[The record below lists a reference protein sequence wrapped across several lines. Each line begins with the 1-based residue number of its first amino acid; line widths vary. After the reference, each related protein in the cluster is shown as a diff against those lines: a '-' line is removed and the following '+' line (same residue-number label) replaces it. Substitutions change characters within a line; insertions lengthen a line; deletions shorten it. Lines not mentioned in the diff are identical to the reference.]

1 MLSFTYPDMLWGLL
15 ALAVPVV
22 LHLLNR
28 HNHETLVF
36 PAVKFLFRAQLPHE
50 GRRRLRDFLL
60 LMARLM
66 LLAFAVLFLARPHW
80 VPKKE
85 AKESP
90 DENLAVFLLD
100 RSASMN
106 GWRHLERE
114 QKLLEKAL
122 KELADEPGKW
132 RVAAVASSDGCM
144 AEAAATGD
152 FTSINAFASQV
163 KPTHLAGNHRPAL
176 LRAVEMLSTGAKK
189 RLYLVSDF
197 GRGDWGG
204 LSKVIPPDIQL
215 HFLSCAAN
223 GRRNVGVT
231 NVRTA
236 HLPQGRQR
244 VMVTLRNY
252 STAKETRTLTVK
264 VGDETVSQ
272 EILLSPFAQQRV
284 ALSLS
289 GASAQAVGVAFL
301 DGDDYQEDDLFR
313 FALKSAARPKAL
325 VIAEEGDEQKERLS
339 SLFTSRAMEAGEEVG
354 GEVFD
359 VVLTSPM
366 FLDAQE
372 YRQARVVFVL
382 GCLER
387 LAPTDLSVLHEIVN
401 DGASLLVT
409 PGGGAASV
417 TLRRLR
423 DAKLMTVQCNGMA
436 EASRNASLGIGWVKP
451 DSSIGRLYAEWKE
464 ADLFLFPIFKHL
476 RLQPEKPSRTLVKS
490 LEGLPLLVEQDCGAG
505 RSFLFA
511 FDFGTDWS
519 VFALTS
525 SFLPILRELCRSS
538 LPEGYGI
545 RRLFCGGALHSAAGE
560 KIDTS
565 SPGVVFVDEQ
575 PVEVLTSPQE
585 AMTDSANV
593 DDLKIALYTKA
604 PTAPGKEAS
613 EAVIDLWRYAA
624 YALALLILLEAAAR
638 CLCDAGRKTN

>member
-1 MLSFTYPDMLWGLL
+1 MLTFTYPYMLWGLL
-15 ALAVPVV
+15 ALAVPIV

-36 PAVKFLFRAQLPHE
+36 PVVKFLFRAQLPHE
-50 GRRRLRDFLL
+50 GRRRLRDFIL
-60 LMARLM
+60 LMARL
-66 LLAFAVLFLARPHW
+66 LVLAFAVLFLARPHW
-80 VPKKE
+80 VPKE
-85 AKESP
+85 ETNESP

-100 RSASMN
+100 CSASMS
-106 GWRHLERE
+106 GWGHLERE

-122 KELADEPGKW
+122 KELAEEPGKW

-144 AEAAATGD
+144 AEEGATTD
-152 FTSINAFASQV
+152 FSSVSSFANQV

-176 LRAVEMLSTGAKK
+176 QRAVEMLSSGAEK

-204 LSKVIPPDIQL
+204 LSKIIPPDIQL
-215 HFLSCAAN
+215 RFLSCTVD
-223 GRRNVGVT
+223 GRRNVGIS

-252 STAKETRTLTVK
+252 STVTETRTLTVK
-264 VGDETVSQ
+264 AGDETVSQ
-272 EILLSPFAQQRV
+272 EVVLSPFAQQRV

-289 GASAQAVGVAFL
+289 DASSQTVGVASL

-313 FALKSAARPKAL
+313 FALKSPARPKAL
-325 VIAEEGDEQKERLS
+325 VIAEEGDEQKARLS
-339 SLFTSRAMEAGEEVG
+339 SLFTSRAMEAGEDVG
-354 GEVFD
+354 GELFD
-359 VVLTSPM
+359 VVVTSPM

-372 YRQARVVFVL
+372 FRQARAVFVL

-387 LAPTDLSVLHEIVN
+387 LASTDMAILHDIVS
-401 DGASLLVT
+401 DGASLFVT

-423 DAKLMTVQCNGMA
+423 DANLMTVQCNGMA

-451 DSSIGRLYAEWKE
+451 DSSIGRLYEEWKE

-476 RLQPEKPSRTLVKS
+476 RLQPEKPSRTLMKS
-490 LEGLPLLVEQDCGAG
+490 LDGLPLLVEQDCGAG

-538 LPEGYGI
+538 LPDGYGI
-545 RRLFCGGALHSAAGE
+545 RRLFCGGVLHSEAGE

-565 SPGVVFVDEQ
+565 SPGVIFVDEQ
-575 PVEVLTSPQE
+575 PVEVFSSPQE
-585 AMTDSANV
+585 AMTESANV
-593 DDLKIALYTKA
+593 DDLKIALYTKMPA
-604 PTAPGKEAS
+604 VLEREAS
-613 EAVIDLWRYAA
+613 EAAIDLWRYAA
-624 YALALLILLEAAAR
+624 YVLAVFLLLEAGAR
-638 CLCDAGRKTN
+638 CLCDAKAQG